1 MDEGKNETAAW
12 RDPKTNEIYPIF
24 TRGQNPNVY
33 IKGEDG
39 EYERGKVWPY
49 YPGIYADDLIQ
60 CDDCDE
66 WNENVGNFHSE
77 VKFFEFREYRENH
90 GDKNPGKFL
99 FPGSRKIPERPNFRQ
114 TKISENFG
122 ISRKNKILSRNQ
134 LCSLSPFCNLFFTR
148 LTIESS

>member
-12 RDPKTNEIYPIF
+12 RDSNDEIYPIF

-66 WNENVGNFHSE
+66 WNENVGTFHSE
-77 VKFFEFREYRENH
+77 VKIFSIFLKREQFIKS
-90 GDKNPGKFL
+90 GPV
-99 FPGSRKIPERPNFRQ
+99 
-114 TKISENFG
+114 
-122 ISRKNKILSRNQ
+122 
-134 LCSLSPFCNLFFTR
+134 
-148 LTIESS
+148 

>member
-12 RDPKTNEIYPIF
+12 RDPNDEIYPIF

-66 WNENVGNFHSE
+66 WNENVGTFHSE
-77 VKFFEFREYRENH
+77 VMFFFIITNKPADPWYFR
-90 GDKNPGKFL
+90 
-99 FPGSRKIPERPNFRQ
+99 I
-114 TKISENFG
+114 FG
-122 ISRKNKILSRNQ
+122 ISNRDFQIPIPITGNSG
-134 LCSLSPFCNLFFTR
+134 FFD
-148 LTIESS
+148 IAQN